1 MPIFTPTLNPESLPP
16 IIAQIAA
23 LIGIEATELI
33 IKTHAGG
40 PPLYVP
46 IRVTGHGL
54 TELIGE
60 EAARLLAQEY
70 GGQTF
75 RIPKCA
81 TAMRETRNAVIVGL
95 RAHRRKLNL
104 IAQETGMSI
113 SSVCRILAVARGK

>member
-60 EAARLLAQEY
+60 EAARLLAQDY
-70 GGQTF
+70 GGQTI
-75 RIPKCA
+75 RIPNCSNA
-81 TAMRETRNAVIVGL
+81 LRETRNALIVDM
-95 RAHRRKLNL
+95 RSRRRKLNL
-104 IAQETGMSI
+104 IASTMGMSI